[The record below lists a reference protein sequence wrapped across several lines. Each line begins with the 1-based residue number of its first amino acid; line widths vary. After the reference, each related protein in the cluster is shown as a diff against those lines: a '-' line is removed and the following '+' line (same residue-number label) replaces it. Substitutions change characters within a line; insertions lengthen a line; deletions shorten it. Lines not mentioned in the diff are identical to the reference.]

1 MYCLTRYQ
9 YPQSAQSFDRQ
20 IDRLFA
26 NALSGYAP
34 GAYVARF
41 PVEFDE
47 DKDNLYLRAEL
58 PGVARDAVAL
68 EITDGVLSIKATR
81 KRGEE
86 TLEMARGIA
95 LPALVQADKAAA
107 TLADGILTVT
117 LPKSEAAKPQKI
129 SLN

>member
-9 YPQSAQSFDRQ
+9 YPQSSQSFDRQ

-26 NALSGYAP
+26 QALGGYAP
-34 GAYVARF
+34 VSYVARF

-47 DKDNLYLRAEL
+47 DKDNVVIRAEL
-58 PGVARDAVAL
+58 PGVAREAVAL

-86 TLEMARGIA
+86 NLELARAIA
-95 LPALVQADKAAA
+95 LPTLVQADKAAA